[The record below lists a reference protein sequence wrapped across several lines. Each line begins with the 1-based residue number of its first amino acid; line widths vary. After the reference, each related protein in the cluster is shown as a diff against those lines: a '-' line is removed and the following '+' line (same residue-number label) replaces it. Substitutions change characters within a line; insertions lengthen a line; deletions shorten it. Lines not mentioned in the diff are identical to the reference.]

1 MADNR
6 WMNTEDVSVMWSVAI
21 SNQKGGVGKT
31 TTSVNLAAAFAR
43 QGLRVLAI
51 DANPQ
56 AHLSRHLGAEPEAL
70 GLSALLRAG
79 AGMQLSKQMVEAVIS
94 QTPPSLY
101 GSGGIWQVP
110 AEPSLD
116 DDTAILLNVAGREQL
131 LREALGHIS
140 DDFDIAVIDTAPG
153 FDLLA
158 TNAWVAAD
166 TVLVPCPPEVYA
178 LEGLAKLARHLAE
191 VRHRLNPALTISGIL
206 LTLAELHTI
215 DGRSTAEALRA
226 ASPWPVFGEVVT
238 KRVAYRQAATQRV
251 SVEIIDPELGVLWDR
266 IAREIYSTREEVARA
281 A

>member
-1 MADNR
+1 
-6 WMNTEDVSVMWSVAI
+6 MWSIAI

-56 AHLSRHLGAEPEAL
+56 AHLSRHLGAVPESL

-79 AGMQLSKQMVEAVIS
+79 AGMQLSKEMVEAVVA
-94 QTPPSLY
+94 QTPAVYY
-101 GSGGIWQVP
+101 GRGGVWQIP

-131 LREALGHIS
+131 LREALGHIAC
-140 DDFDIAVIDTAPG
+140 DFDLAVIDTAPG

-191 VRHRLNPALTISGIL
+191 VRHRLNPNLTIAGIL
-206 LTLAELHTI
+206 LTLAELQTV

-226 ASPWPVFGEVVT
+226 ASPWPVLGEVVA

-251 SVEIIDPELGVLWDR
+251 SVEAIDPELGALWDR
-266 IAREIYSTREEVARA
+266 IAREVVSLRTEVARA

>member
-1 MADNR
+1 
-6 WMNTEDVSVMWSVAI
+6 MWKIAI

-43 QGLRVLAI
+43 RGLRVLAI

-56 AHLSRHLGAEPEAL
+56 AHLSRHLGAEPDAL

-79 AGMQLSKQMVEAVIS
+79 AGMQLGKEMVEAVIA
-94 QTPPSLY
+94 QTPKLSY
-101 GSGGIWQVP
+101 GTGSICQVP

-131 LREALGHIS
+131 LREALGHVG
-140 DDFDIAVIDTAPG
+140 DEFDLAVIDTAPG

-166 TVLVPCPPEVYA
+166 TVVVPCPPEVYA

-191 VRHRLNPALTISGIL
+191 VRHRLNPNLTIAGIL
-206 LTLAELHTI
+206 LTLAELHTV
-215 DGRSTAEALRA
+215 DGRGTAEALRA
-226 ASPWPVFGEVVT
+226 ASPWPVFSQVVT

-251 SVEIIDPELGVLWDR
+251 SVDAIDHELGELWDA
-266 IAREIYSTREEVARA
+266 IAQEILSTRQEVARA